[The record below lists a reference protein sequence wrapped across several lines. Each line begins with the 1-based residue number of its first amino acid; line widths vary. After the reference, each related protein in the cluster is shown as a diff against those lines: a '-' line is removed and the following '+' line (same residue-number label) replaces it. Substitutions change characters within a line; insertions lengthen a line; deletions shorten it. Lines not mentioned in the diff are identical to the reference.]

1 MYKRELSRACG
12 CASKADGRASKG
24 EGRASKAEGCA
35 SKVEGRAS
43 KAEGRASKMARP
55 DPKEP
60 YLFCLFYA
68 GNHDLSLL
76 AALYIL

>member
-12 CASKADGRASKG
+12 CASKADGRT
-24 EGRASKAEGCA
+24 
-35 SKVEGRAS
+35 S

-55 DPKEP
+55 DSKEP
-60 YLFCLFYA
+60 YLFCFFYA

-76 AALYIL
+76 GALYIL